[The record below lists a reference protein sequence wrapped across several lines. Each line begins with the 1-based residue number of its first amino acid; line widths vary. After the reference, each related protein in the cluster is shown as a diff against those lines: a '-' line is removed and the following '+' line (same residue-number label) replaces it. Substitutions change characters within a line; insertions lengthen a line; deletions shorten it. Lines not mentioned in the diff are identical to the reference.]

1 MRLSTILTF
10 SLGFATVWQI
20 SASDDDFDRKDGGV
34 LEKLEMM
41 EIKIT
46 KLESENKV
54 NTDKITKLESENEK
68 QERKLTVQAKQIDD
82 MKWELTEYKVSQG
95 TSAHRQ
101 KREEDE
107 TLMILDLCMAD
118 ITDPRCESSY
128 GGDSSIISSLNSK
141 CSKIQCEKNMK
152 DVGVSFSALQKNT
165 VATYET
171 SIQVIESIRDE
182 TKDNLKTVETSLA
195 VFQEKVE
202 DVDETLEEEKGKIA
216 NISKETTALANK
228 LEKNIIPDIEKLKE
242 KVEDVDET
250 LGEEKGKIAKISKE
264 TTALANKL
272 ENNIIPD
279 IENLKEKFEST
290 DDGSVESGMEERL
303 QIVEDSVQKQE
314 EQLKDLAED
323 TTALTTVVETSLQPD
338 LEEVKNN
345 LLDEE
350 SAAALFVKSETIA
363 ATIDDHV
370 LPKLA
375 TLESKLLDKDT
386 AATLYIKTNE
396 IEEKIN
402 SQVQPQIDTMKKE
415 TDDKVEAVEKTV
427 NGLAEKKLLMSCK
440 KITPDLVAGSNPRLY
455 ALDYSGTISSD
466 MWFLSDGVQFDRS
479 TGTFSAGADGLYKV
493 EIMYSGAAIQD
504 GTYVTVYLTK
514 NGVKLGKDD
523 DSFVGDIDYVY
534 DDENT
539 VDLSETFIRYI
550 PLNKGDLIALE
561 IDTNMDEVYL
571 DWSYLS
577 IFYYGE
583 ITGQT

>member
-440 KITPDLVAGSNPRLY
+440 KIEPALVQNGDVY
-455 ALDYSGTISSD
+455 VIDYSTPHASD
-466 MWFLSDGVQFDRS
+466 MWFLSDGVLFDRS
-479 TGTFSAGADGLYKV
+479 SGTFTAGAEGLYKV
-493 EIMYSGAAIQD
+493 EIMYSGKAWNAGVGI
-504 GTYVTVYLTK
+504 YVQGYLAK
-514 NGVKLGKDD
+514 NGVMLGDD
-523 DSFVGDIDYVY
+523 DNSLVGEVDYLY
-534 DDENT
+534 DDASDTN
-539 VDLSETFIRYI
+539 LSYTFIRYLL
-550 PLNKGDLIALE
+550 LNKEDFIALQIE
-561 IDTNMDEVYL
+561 TDNDVRL
-571 DWSYLS
+571 DYSYLS

-583 ITGQT
+583 ITGQK